1 MPTQNQT
8 DITKKRYKTPI
19 NMKFLLLAQS
29 AALVFAFAVQTVTA
43 FVSLSS
49 TVSSSNINL
58 HVNPPFIRK
67 RTIAARPTKTSLNV
81 VQNADAI
88 QEGELFPL
96 AQEIFPNAITYNE
109 MLNYITKS
117 LLDTGFDIPKTL
129 LGTSLCCDELNRP
142 LEQLLA
148 KIFDTNYSL
157 GGMAGCPFGGVTSFR
172 KLKLHIPDG
181 GNAVIVYGSHVGVG
195 TQGQVGSVERKRK
208 EEGDLCCRSAILA
221 SEYVSHV
228 YHGGTPDPPPM
239 DPSDISQYYV
249 QNMLQPHAE
258 RLEHSTNKM
267 VELPYVLYEE
277 QLQLLRRIIK
287 EGSEAGFPG
296 TVAVFGGIQLNTPPG
311 YVDYFVPLN
320 GDLYGEDGEI
330 LSSFF

>member
-1 MPTQNQT
+1 MNHT
-8 DITKKRYKTPI
+8 
-19 NMKFLLLAQS
+19 LA
-29 AALVFAFAVQTVTA
+29 AALFYVYVVQTMAA
-43 FVSLSS
+43 FVAPHR
-49 TVSSSNINL
+49 SSSGRNTPGL
-58 HVNPPFIRK
+58 DPVAVRK
-67 RTIAARPTKTSLNV
+67 TIARSKDTFLNV
-81 VQNADAI
+81 VQNAGAI

-96 AQEIFPNAITYNE
+96 AQEIFPGAVTYNE
-109 MLNYITKS
+109 MLNYIADT
-117 LLDTGFDIPKTL
+117 LLNTGFDIPKTL

-142 LEQLLA
+142 LEQLLS

-157 GGMAGCPFGGVTSFR
+157 GGMAGCPFGGTTSFR
-172 KLKLHIPDG
+172 KLKSHIPDG
-181 GNAVIVYGSHVGVG
+181 GNAVIVYGTHVGIG
-195 TQGQVGSVERKRK
+195 TQGQVGSVERKQK

-221 SEYVSHV
+221 SEYVGRV
-228 YHGGTPDPPPM
+228 YHGAAPDPPPM
-239 DPSDISQYYV
+239 DPMDVSQYYV

-258 RLEHSTNKM
+258 RLEQSANKM

-296 TVAVFGGIQLNTPPG
+296 AIAAFGGIQLNTPPG

-330 LSSFF
+330 ISSLF